1 MAQRYRPTLATLDD
15 VTSEVA
21 KIYRLMRNGEIPV
34 QDGSKYVYVL
44 RELFCMREKI
54 VTTTAIAELEQKIN
68 ALMEGQ
74 YVGAGNEVEEVAECL
89 RGD

>member
-54 VTTTAIAELEQKIN
+54 VTTTAIEELQQKVN

-74 YVGAGNEVEEVAECL
+74 HVGTGSEIEEIAASL

>member
-1 MAQRYRPTLATLDD
+1 MAQRYRPQLATLDD

-74 YVGAGNEVEEVAECL
+74 YVGTGNEVEEVAESL